1 MIRLSAALCVIAFAA
16 TLSACKPE
24 TPPVA
29 SAVPGLLIDCDLL
42 KPRSLDGNAQ
52 ANCRQPL
59 PDSSGMSASFQFTDT
74 ADGQRTGMVGIAA
87 ADDTPQQTITY
98 PAAGTVG
105 LPLFLDLDSDGR
117 ADMLVP
123 QPGEDENVPYAVWQ
137 NTGSTPPFT
146 LAGGVLGM
154 EIVPVGDG
162 IFEADKLIDGNPAKT
177 VWESSYYIFQDSQL
191 VLIATSRVVLP
202 EDGAARCTVQDAG
215 ALAETGLTPEA
226 AQEKFCDSND

>member
-1 MIRLSAALCVIAFAA
+1 MIRPSAALCVIAFAA

-59 PDSSGMSASFQFTDT
+59 PDSSGMSASFQFADT

-87 ADDTPQQTITY
+87 ADDTPEQTITY

-123 QPGEDENVPYAVWQ
+123 QPGEDENVPMPS
-137 NTGSTPPFT
+137 GR
-146 LAGGVLGM
+146 
-154 EIVPVGDG
+154 I
-162 IFEADKLIDGNPAKT
+162 PAPHRPSH
-177 VWESSYYIFQDSQL
+177 W
-191 VLIATSRVVLP
+191 
-202 EDGAARCTVQDAG
+202 
-215 ALAETGLTPEA
+215 PEA
-226 AQEKFCDSND
+226 CWAWRSSQWETVFSKPTS